1 MSSATPNTRGY
12 ELPLDRVDVE
22 CVRIFS
28 EITGLVNL
36 NDQTMTPESILVA
49 PIDSFDIDSLS
60 TMEFIM
66 AIEDEFNVELD
77 ENAVNKCAT
86 ISELAKLVKSARDV

>member
-1 MSSATPNTRGY
+1 MSSATQNTPGY
-12 ELPLDRVDVE
+12 ESPLDRVDVE
-22 CVRIFS
+22 CVRIFR

-36 NDQTMTPESILVA
+36 KDQAMTPESILVA

-60 TMEFIM
+60 TMEFVM

-77 ENAVNKCAT
+77 EKAVNKCAT
-86 ISELAKLVKSARDV
+86 IGELAKLVKTAGDV